1 MSATIREI
9 LTQAVRRLEEAGV
22 PDASWDAKELLE
34 WAGGPD
40 RSRLP
45 LAGDEILPDEAAV
58 RFREGLGRRERR
70 EPLQQIVGQTWFMGL
85 PFRVN
90 DRVLCPRPDT
100 ENLVELALRQ
110 AEQTEAPRILDL
122 CCGSGC
128 IGISLA
134 HFLPRASVMLSDISE
149 EALALARENAALNG
163 VRERV
168 SFACGDLLE
177 ASLTE
182 TGGPLGR
189 FDIICCNPPYIPGA
203 EIGGLMPEVRDHEPR
218 LALDGGEDGLDFYR
232 RLAADLSGRDGK
244 TAPAANAADTA
255 PGDAALPILFLE
267 IGCEQGPAVR
277 RIFEQAGWRRVSVR
291 PDLAGLDRVVV
302 CEP

>member
-1 MSATIREI
+1 M
-9 LTQAVRRLEEAGV
+9 
-22 PDASWDAKELLE
+22 
-34 WAGGPD
+34 
-40 RSRLP
+40 
-45 LAGDEILPDEAAV
+45 
-58 RFREGLGRRERR
+58 RFEEGLIRRERR

-85 PFRVN
+85 PFRVS

-100 ENLVELALRQ
+100 ENLVELALRRV
-110 AEQTEAPRILDL
+110 EKTEAPRILDL

-134 HFLPRASVMLSDISE
+134 HFLPRANVVLSDISE

-163 VRERV
+163 VRERI

-232 RLAADLSGRDGK
+232 RLTADLGRCCGK
-244 TAPAANAADTA
+244 AAPEDAPA
-255 PGDAALPILFLE
+255 PLLFLE

-277 RIFEQAGWRRVSVR
+277 EIFENTGRYRVLVH
-291 PDLAGLDRVVV
+291 PDLAGLDRVAECV
-302 CEP
+302 PRPRKD